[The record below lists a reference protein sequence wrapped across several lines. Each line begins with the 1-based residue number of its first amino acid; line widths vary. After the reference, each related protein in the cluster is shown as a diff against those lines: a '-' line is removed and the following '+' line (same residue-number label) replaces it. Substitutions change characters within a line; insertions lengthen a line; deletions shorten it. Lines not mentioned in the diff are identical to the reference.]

1 MVSQKIN
8 KALRILLEWT
18 LFDKKHWKKFKMVL
32 LIYNK
37 LVLFQY
43 LINSTYKISMF
54 NDLIFF
60 TLQEFTTLLFF
71 VFFSSCCF
79 PFSAKLNKQSYSLF
93 SKYIQKLS
101 NSNIFWLF
109 LEVYWVIRFKI
120 YSAAEYL
127 NFPSLYTSTI
137 NLNWQFSELL
147 RNTDK
152 WELLFLLKPTYRL
165 VSSPL

>member
-1 MVSQKIN
+1 MISNKIN
-8 KALRILLEWT
+8 KALRLLLEWT
-18 LFDKKHWKKFKMVL
+18 LFGKKNLKKMKMVL

-54 NDLIFF
+54 NDLILF

>member
-1 MVSQKIN
+1 MDTFWQ
-8 KALRILLEWT
+8 KAL
-18 LFDKKHWKKFKMVL
+18 KKLKMVL

-54 NDLIFF
+54 NDLILF